1 MSIRRL
7 SPEIASKIAAGEV
20 IERPSSVVKELVEN
34 AIDAGARRVTVEV
47 HEGGLSL
54 IQVTDD
60 GHGIAPEQLE
70 LAVQRHSTSKLRT
83 VDDLACIRTL
93 GFRGEALAS
102 IAAVAELTIA
112 SVTDA
117 GAPGHRVTARDDAI
131 IDSTPHGG
139 PVGTQVTV
147 RALFRSIPARRQ
159 FLKAERT
166 ELGHVVDVVT
176 HAAIGHP
183 SVAFRLLDGERE
195 RLRTPG
201 TGDLRATLVAV
212 HGQAVVTELIELPP
226 GETLGIDGF
235 VSQPHVQR
243 STRRDISVFINGRWV
258 GDRLLAGAISNAYQG
273 LLPSRRYPV
282 VVLRLEIPPED
293 VDVNVH
299 PAKAEVRFRR
309 GGEIFSRVSAT
320 VRRALTAG
328 GAVTPAR
335 VDEPILDQ
343 FYLPTSAMPWDGQSP
358 PAPRSLPGEPPADP
372 PPEAESNGGGQLR
385 SPVPRALGQIDQ
397 MYIVAVGPAGV
408 YLIDQHAAHER
419 ILYNQLGQIGN
430 GASQAL
436 LDPAPVTLSAEASEW
451 VGDHLADLAA
461 LGVEVEPFGANAWL
475 VRRVPATGRPIDA
488 AAYLAAVVDEAREAP
503 TGRRVVTEQLRWTA
517 ACHAA
522 VKAGDQL
529 AIDEMQAVVEGLERC
544 DLGLTCPHGRPTMI
558 LLTRDLL
565 DRQFGRG

>member
-20 IERPSSVVKELVEN
+20 IERPASVVKELVEN

-47 HEGGLSL
+47 SEGGLSL

-60 GHGIAPEQLE
+60 GHGIAPDQLE

-83 VDDLACIRTL
+83 VDDLARIRTL

-117 GAPGHRVTARDDAI
+117 GTPGHRVTARDDASV
-131 IDSTPHGG
+131 DATPHGG

-166 ELGHVVDVVT
+166 ELGHVMDAVT

-183 SVAFRLLDGERE
+183 SVAFRVLDGERE

-243 STRRDISVFINGRWV
+243 SNRRDISLFVNGRWV
-258 GDRLLAGAISNAYQG
+258 GDRLLAGAISDAYQG

-309 GGEIFSRVSAT
+309 GGEVFSRVSAT

-358 PAPRSLPGEPPADP
+358 PAPRSLSAEPTSAP
-372 PPEAESNGGGQLR
+372 PPEAEANGGGQLR

-419 ILYNQLGQIGN
+419 ILYNQLGERGN

-436 LDPAPVTLSAEASEW
+436 LDPAPVTLSAAASEW
-451 VGDHLADLAA
+451 VGDHLPDLAA

-475 VRRVPATGRPIDA
+475 VRRVPATGRPINA
-488 AAYLAAVVDEAREAP
+488 AAYLSAVVDEAREAP

>member
-7 SPEIASKIAAGEV
+7 PPDIASKIAAGEV
-20 IERPSSVVKELVEN
+20 IERPASVVKELIEN

-47 HEGGLSL
+47 QEGGLSF

-60 GHGIAPEQLE
+60 GHGIPSDQLE

-83 VDDLACIRTL
+83 VDDLSRIRTL

-102 IAAVAELTIA
+102 IAAVAELTVA
-112 SVTDA
+112 SVTGA
-117 GAPGHRVTARDDAI
+117 GVPGHQVTARDDAI
-131 IDSTPHGG
+131 IESTPHGG

-159 FLKAERT
+159 FLRAERT
-166 ELGHVVDVVT
+166 ELGHVMDAVT

-201 TGDLRATLVAV
+201 TGDLRSTLVAI
-212 HGQAVVTELIELPP
+212 HGQAVVKDLIELPP

-235 VSQPHVQR
+235 VSQPHLQR
-243 STRRDISVFINGRWV
+243 STRRDISLFVNGRWV
-258 GDRLLAGAISNAYQG
+258 GDRLLAGAISDAYQG

-343 FYLPTSAMPWDGQSP
+343 FYLPTSAMPWDGQPP
-358 PAPRSLPGEPPADP
+358 PAPRNLPGESPSEPQ
-372 PPEAESNGGGQLR
+372 AETDVNGGGQLR
-385 SPVPRALGQIDQ
+385 SPVPRALGQIDHT
-397 MYIVAVGPAGV
+397 YIVAVGPAGV

-419 ILYNQLGQIGN
+419 ILYHQLGQSGAN
-430 GASQAL
+430 ASQAL
-436 LDPAPVTLSAEASEW
+436 LDPVPVTLSAPASEW

-475 VRRVPATGRPIDA
+475 VRRVPATGRAIDA
-488 AAYLAAVVDEAREAP
+488 AAYLAAVVDEARDAP
-503 TGRRVVTEQLRWTA
+503 TGRRVVTEQLRWSA

-522 VKAGDQL
+522 VKAGVQL

-558 LLTRDLL
+558 LLTRNLL

>member
-20 IERPSSVVKELVEN
+20 IERPASVVKELVEN

-60 GHGIAPEQLE
+60 GHGIAPDQLE

-83 VDDLACIRTL
+83 VDDLARIRTL

-102 IAAVAELTIA
+102 IAAVSELTIA

-117 GAPGHRVTARDDAI
+117 GAPGYRVTARDDAI
-131 IDSTPHGG
+131 VDSTPHGG

-166 ELGHVVDVVT
+166 ELGHVMDVVT

-195 RLRTPG
+195 LLRTPG

-212 HGQAVVTELIELPP
+212 HGQSVVTELIELAP

-243 STRRDISVFINGRWV
+243 SNRRDISLFVNGRWV
-258 GDRLLAGAISNAYQG
+258 GDRLLAGAISDAYQG

-309 GGEIFSRVSAT
+309 GGEVFSRVSAT

-358 PAPRSLPGEPPADP
+358 PAPQRLPGEPPADP
-372 PPEAESNGGGQLR
+372 PPEAEPNGGGQLR
-385 SPVPRALGQIDQ
+385 SPVPRAIGQIDQ

-419 ILYNQLGQIGN
+419 ILYNQLGESGN

-436 LDPAPVTLSAEASEW
+436 LDPAPVTLSAAASEW
-451 VGDHLADLAA
+451 VGDHLPDLAA

-488 AAYLAAVVDEAREAP
+488 AAYLSAVVDEAREAP

-529 AIDEMQAVVEGLERC
+529 TIDEMQAVVEGLERC

>member
-7 SPEIASKIAAGEV
+7 PPDIASKIAAGEV
-20 IERPSSVVKELVEN
+20 IERPASVVKELIEN
-34 AIDAGARRVTVEV
+34 AIDAGSQRVTVEV
-47 HEGGLSL
+47 HEGGLSF

-60 GHGIAPEQLE
+60 GHGIASDQLE

-83 VDDLACIRTL
+83 VDDLARIRTL

-102 IAAVAELTIA
+102 IAAVAELTVA
-112 SVTDA
+112 SVTDP

-131 IDSTPHGG
+131 VESTPHGG

-159 FLKAERT
+159 FLRAERT
-166 ELGHVVDVVT
+166 ELGHVMDAVT

-212 HGQAVVTELIELPP
+212 HGQSVVKDLIELPP

-235 VSQPHVQR
+235 VSQPHLQR
-243 STRRDISVFINGRWV
+243 STRRDISLFVNGRWV
-258 GDRLLAGAISNAYQG
+258 GDRLLAGAISDAYQG

-343 FYLPTSAMPWDGQSP
+343 FYLPTSAMPWDGQTS
-358 PAPRSLPGEPPADP
+358 PAPRNLPGQPPEEPQS
-372 PPEAESNGGGQLR
+372 EAESDGGGQLR
-385 SPVPRALGQIDQ
+385 SPVPRAIGQIDNT
-397 MYIVAVGPAGV
+397 YIVAVGPGGV

-419 ILYNQLGQIGN
+419 ILYHQLGQSGS

-436 LDPAPVTLSAEASEW
+436 LDPVPVTLSAPASEW
-451 VGDHLADLAA
+451 VGDHLDDLAA
-461 LGVEVEPFGANAWL
+461 LGVDVEPFGANVWL
-475 VRRVPATGRPIDA
+475 VRRVPATGRAIDA
-488 AAYLAAVVDEAREAP
+488 AAYLSAVVDEAREAP
-503 TGRRVVTEQLRWTA
+503 TGRRVVTEQLRWSA

-522 VKAGDQL
+522 VKAGDHL
-529 AIDEMQAVVEGLERC
+529 AIDEMQAVVEDLERC

>member
-7 SPEIASKIAAGEV
+7 PPDIASKIAAGEV
-20 IERPSSVVKELVEN
+20 IERPASVVKELIEN

-47 HEGGLSL
+47 HEGGLGF
-54 IQVTDD
+54 IEVIDD
-60 GHGIAPEQLE
+60 GHGIAADELE

-83 VDDLACIRTL
+83 VDDLSRIRTL

-102 IAAVAELTIA
+102 IAAVAELTVA
-112 SVTDA
+112 SVTDS
-117 GAPGHRVTARDDAI
+117 GSPGRRVTARDDAI
-131 IDSTPHGG
+131 VESTPHGG
-139 PVGTQVTV
+139 PVGTHVTV

-166 ELGHVVDVVT
+166 ELGHVMDVVT
-176 HAAIGHP
+176 HSAIGHP

-195 RLRTPG
+195 RVRTPG
-201 TGDLRATLVAV
+201 TDDLRATLVAIY
-212 HGQAVVTELIELPP
+212 GQALVKDLIELPP

-235 VSQPHVQR
+235 ISQPHVQR
-243 STRRDISVFINGRWV
+243 SSRREISLFVNGRWV
-258 GDRLLAGAISNAYQG
+258 GDRLLAGAISDAYQG

-282 VVLRLEIPPED
+282 VILRLEIPPED

-309 GGEIFSRVSAT
+309 GGEVFSRVSAT

-343 FYLPTSAMPWDGQSP
+343 FYLPTSAMPWDGQAP
-358 PAPRSLPGEPPADP
+358 AAPRNLPGEPPTEPA
-372 PPEAESNGGGQLR
+372 PEADASGGGQLR
-385 SPVPRALGQIDQ
+385 SPVPRALGQIDHT
-397 MYIVAVGPAGV
+397 YIVAAGPAGV

-419 ILYNQLGQIGN
+419 ILYDQLGQSGN

-436 LDPAPVTLSAEASEW
+436 LDPVVVTLSAPASEW
-451 VGDHLADLAA
+451 VGDHLDDLGA
-461 LGVEVEPFGANAWL
+461 LGLDLEPFGANAWL

-488 AAYLAAVVDEAREAP
+488 AVYLSAVVDEAREAP
-503 TGRRVVTEQLRWTA
+503 TGRRVVTEQLRWSA

-529 AIDEMQAVVEGLERC
+529 ATDEMQAVVEGLERC

>member
-7 SPEIASKIAAGEV
+7 PPDIASKIAAGEV
-20 IERPSSVVKELVEN
+20 IERPASVVKELIEN
-34 AIDAGARRVTVEV
+34 SIDAGARRVTVEV
-47 HEGGLSL
+47 HEGGLSF

-60 GHGIAPEQLE
+60 GHGIPSDQLE

-83 VDDLACIRTL
+83 VDDLARIRTL

-102 IAAVAELTIA
+102 IAAVAELTVA

-117 GAPGHRVTARDDAI
+117 GTPGHRVTARDDAI
-131 IDSTPHGG
+131 IESTPHGG

-159 FLKAERT
+159 FLRAERT
-166 ELGHVVDVVT
+166 ELGHVMDAVT

-201 TGDLRATLVAV
+201 ADDLRATLVAI
-212 HGQAVVTELIELPP
+212 HGQSVVKELIELPP

-243 STRRDISVFINGRWV
+243 STRRDISLFVNGRWV
-258 GDRLLAGAISNAYQG
+258 GDRLLAGAISDAYQG

-343 FYLPTSAMPWDGQSP
+343 FYLPTSAMPWDGQPP
-358 PAPRSLPGEPPADP
+358 PAPRNLPGEPPAEP
-372 PPEAESNGGGQLR
+372 QPEANANGGGQLR
-385 SPVPRALGQIDQ
+385 SPVPRALGQIDHT
-397 MYIVAVGPAGV
+397 YIVAVGPAGV

-419 ILYNQLGQIGN
+419 ILYHQLGQSGN

-436 LDPAPVTLSAEASEW
+436 LDPVPVTLSAPASEW

-461 LGVEVEPFGANAWL
+461 LGVDVEPFGANAWL
-475 VRRVPATGRPIDA
+475 VRRVPATGRAIDA
-488 AAYLAAVVDEAREAP
+488 AAYLSAVVDEAREAP
-503 TGRRVVTEQLRWTA
+503 TGRRVVTEQLRWSA

>member
-1 MSIRRL
+1 VSIRRL
-7 SPEIASKIAAGEV
+7 PPDIASKIAAGEV
-20 IERPSSVVKELVEN
+20 IERPASVVKELIEN

-47 HEGGLSL
+47 HEGGLSFM
-54 IQVTDD
+54 QVTDD
-60 GHGIAPEQLE
+60 GHGIASDQLE

-83 VDDLACIRTL
+83 VDDLSRIRTL

-102 IAAVAELTIA
+102 IAAVAELTVA

-117 GAPGHRVTARDDAI
+117 GTPGHRVTARDDAI
-131 IDSTPHGG
+131 IESAPHGG

-159 FLKAERT
+159 FLRAERT
-166 ELGHVVDVVT
+166 ELGHVMDAVT

-183 SVAFRLLDGERE
+183 SIAFRLLDGDRE

-201 TGDLRATLVAV
+201 TGDLRATLVSI
-212 HGQAVVTELIELPP
+212 HGQAVVKDLIELPP

-243 STRRDISVFINGRWV
+243 STRRDISLFVNGRWV
-258 GDRLLAGAISNAYQG
+258 GDRLLAGAISDAYQG

-343 FYLPTSAMPWDGQSP
+343 FYLPTSAMPWDGQSA
-358 PAPRSLPGEPPADP
+358 PAPRNLPGEPPAEP
-372 PPEAESNGGGQLR
+372 SPETDANGGGQLR
-385 SPVPRALGQIDQ
+385 SPVPRALGQIDHT
-397 MYIVAVGPAGV
+397 YIVAVGPAGV

-419 ILYNQLGQIGN
+419 ILYDQLGQAGN

-436 LDPAPVTLSAEASEW
+436 LDPAPVTLSAPASEW
-451 VGDHLADLAA
+451 VGDHLSELAA
-461 LGVEVEPFGANAWL
+461 LGLDLEPFGSNAWL

-488 AAYLAAVVDEAREAP
+488 AAYLSAVVDEAREAP
-503 TGRRVVTEQLRWTA
+503 TGRRVVTEQLRWSA

>member
-1 MSIRRL
+1 MNIRRL
-7 SPEIASKIAAGEV
+7 APEIASKIAAGEV
-20 IERPSSVVKELVEN
+20 IERPASVVKELIEN
-34 AIDAGARRVTVEV
+34 AIDAGSKRVTVEV
-47 HEGGLSL
+47 HQGGLGFV
-54 IQVTDD
+54 QVTDD
-60 GHGIAPEQLE
+60 GLGIAAVELE

-83 VDDLACIRTL
+83 VDDLSRIRTL

-102 IAAVAELTIA
+102 IAAVAELTVA
-112 SVTDA
+112 SATDA
-117 GAPGHRVTARDDAI
+117 GTPGRQVIARDDAI
-131 IDSTPHGG
+131 IDEAPYGG

-147 RALFRSIPARRQ
+147 RALFQSLPARRQ

-166 ELGHVVDVVT
+166 ELGHVMDVVT

-183 SVAFRLLDGERE
+183 AVAFRLLDGDRE

-201 TGDLRATLVAV
+201 TGDLRATLIALY
-212 HGQAVVTELIELPP
+212 GQALVKDLIELPA

-243 STRRDISVFINGRWV
+243 SSRRDISLFVNGRWV
-258 GDRLLAGAISNAYQG
+258 GDRLLTGAISDAYQG

-282 VVLRLEIPPED
+282 VVLRLELPPED

-299 PAKAEVRFRR
+299 PTKAEVRFRR
-309 GGEIFSRVSAT
+309 AGEVFSRVSAT

-328 GAVTPAR
+328 GAVTPAQ

-343 FYLPTSAMPWDGQSP
+343 FYLPTPAAPWDRQSP
-358 PAPRSLPGEPPADP
+358 AAPRHLPGEPPAERL
-372 PPEAESNGGGQLR
+372 PETEVPSGTELR
-385 SPVPRALGQIDQ
+385 SPVPRALGQIDRT
-397 MYIVAVGPAGV
+397 YIVAVGPGGV

-419 ILYNQLGQIGN
+419 VLYDQLGQSRN
-430 GASQAL
+430 GSTQAL
-436 LDPAPVTLSAEASEW
+436 LDSVAVTLSAPASEW
-451 VGDHLADLAA
+451 VGDHLADLGA
-461 LGVEVEPFGANAWL
+461 LGLDLEPFGTNAWL
-475 VRRVPATGRPIDA
+475 VRRVPATGRAIDA
-488 AAYLAAVVDEAREAP
+488 AAYVTAVVDEAREAP
-503 TGRRVVTEQLRWTA
+503 TGRRVVTEQLRWSA

>member
-20 IERPSSVVKELVEN
+20 IERPASVVKELVEN

-47 HEGGLSL
+47 SEGGLSL

-60 GHGIAPEQLE
+60 GHGIAPDQLE

-83 VDDLACIRTL
+83 VDDLARIRTL

-102 IAAVAELTIA
+102 IAAMAELTIA

-117 GAPGHRVTARDDAI
+117 GTPGHRVTARDDAI
-131 IDSTPHGG
+131 VDSTPHAG

-166 ELGHVVDVVT
+166 ELGHVMDAVT

-212 HGQAVVTELIELPP
+212 HGQAVVTELIKLPP

-243 STRRDISVFINGRWV
+243 SNRRDISLFVNGRWV
-258 GDRLLAGAISNAYQG
+258 GDRLLAGAISDAYQG

-309 GGEIFSRVSAT
+309 GGEVFSRVSAT

-358 PAPRSLPGEPPADP
+358 PAPQSLPGEPAAPA
-372 PPEAESNGGGQLR
+372 PPESEPNGGGQLR

-397 MYIVAVGPAGV
+397 MYIVAVGPSGI

-419 ILYNQLGQIGN
+419 ILYNQLGESGN

-436 LDPAPVTLSAEASEW
+436 LDPAPVTLSAAASEW
-451 VGDHLADLAA
+451 VGDHLPDLAA

-488 AAYLAAVVDEAREAP
+488 AAYLSAVVDETREAP

-529 AIDEMQAVVEGLERC
+529 TLDEMQAVVEGLERC

>member
-1 MSIRRL
+1 M
-7 SPEIASKIAAGEV
+7 
-20 IERPSSVVKELVEN
+20 
-34 AIDAGARRVTVEV
+34 
-47 HEGGLSL
+47 
-54 IQVTDD
+54 
-60 GHGIAPEQLE
+60 
-70 LAVQRHSTSKLRT
+70 
-83 VDDLACIRTL
+83 
-93 GFRGEALAS
+93 
-102 IAAVAELTIA
+102 
-112 SVTDA
+112 
-117 GAPGHRVTARDDAI
+117 
-131 IDSTPHGG
+131 
-139 PVGTQVTV
+139 

-159 FLKAERT
+159 FLRAERT
-166 ELGHVVDVVT
+166 ELGHVMDAVT

-183 SVAFRLLDGERE
+183 AIAFRLLDGERE

-201 TGDLRATLVAV
+201 DGDLRATLTSI
-212 HGQAVVTELIELPP
+212 HGQAVVKDLIELPP

-243 STRRDISVFINGRWV
+243 STRRDISLFVNGRWV
-258 GDRLLAGAISNAYQG
+258 GDRLLAGAISDAYQG
-273 LLPSRRYPV
+273 FLPSRRYPV

-309 GGEIFSRVSAT
+309 GGEVFSRVSAT
-320 VRRALTAG
+320 VRRALAAG

-343 FYLPTSAMPWDGQSP
+343 FYLPTGATPWDGQTS
-358 PAPRSLPGEPPADP
+358 PAPRNLPGQ
-372 PPEAESNGGGQLR
+372 PPEEPQPEADANGGGQLR
-385 SPVPRALGQIDQ
+385 SPVPRAIGQIDNT
-397 MYIVAVGPAGV
+397 YIVAVGPGGV

-419 ILYNQLGQIGN
+419 ILYHQLGQTGG

-436 LDPAPVTLSAEASEW
+436 LDPVPVTLSAPASEW
-451 VGDHLADLAA
+451 VGDHLDDLAA
-461 LGVEVEPFGANAWL
+461 LGVDVEPFGANAWL
-475 VRRVPATGRPIDA
+475 VRRVPATGRAIDA
-488 AAYLAAVVDEAREAP
+488 AAYLSAVVDEAREAP
-503 TGRRVVTEQLRWTA
+503 TGRRVVTEQLRWSA

-522 VKAGDQL
+522 VKGGVQL

>member
-7 SPEIASKIAAGEV
+7 PPDIASKIAAGEV
-20 IERPSSVVKELVEN
+20 IERPASVVKELIEN

-47 HEGGLSL
+47 HEGGLSFM
-54 IQVTDD
+54 QVTDD
-60 GHGIAPEQLE
+60 GHGIAPDQLE

-83 VDDLACIRTL
+83 VDDLSRIRTL

-102 IAAVAELTIA
+102 IAAVAELTVA

-131 IDSTPHGG
+131 IESTPHGG

-166 ELGHVVDVVT
+166 ELGHVMDAVT

-183 SVAFRLLDGERE
+183 SIAFRLLDGDRE

-201 TGDLRATLVAV
+201 TGDLRATLVSI
-212 HGQAVVTELIELPP
+212 HGQAVVKDLIELPP

-243 STRRDISVFINGRWV
+243 STRRDISLFVNGRWV
-258 GDRLLAGAISNAYQG
+258 GDRLLAGAISDAYQG

-358 PAPRSLPGEPPADP
+358 PAPQNLPGEPPEEP
-372 PPEAESNGGGQLR
+372 PPETDANGGGQLR
-385 SPVPRALGQIDQ
+385 SPVPRALGQIDHT
-397 MYIVAVGPAGV
+397 YIVAVGPAGV

-419 ILYNQLGQIGN
+419 ILYDQLGQTGS

-436 LDPAPVTLSAEASEW
+436 LDPAPVTLSAPASEW
-451 VGDHLADLAA
+451 VGDHLAELAA
-461 LGVEVEPFGANAWL
+461 LGLDLEPFGSNAWL
-475 VRRVPATGRPIDA
+475 VRQVPATGRPIDA
-488 AAYLAAVVDEAREAP
+488 AAYLSAVVDEAREAP
-503 TGRRVVTEQLRWTA
+503 TGRRVVTEQLRWSA